1 MPAKKGDYYNEETPK
16 YNVKERQNISIVKDI
31 MKDKE
36 AYKEFLTNVM
46 IHVTG
51 SVKLDKLYLADS
63 TYETIVTASDEAY
76 GFLLVEDK
84 SLMWREV
91 LRRRRRPS
99 FGGQSG
105 AGGKSLGVKKEVF
118 ITDKYGDSFTIWS
131 NGGVLSP
138 GNRKGW
144 SDEGILR
151 FNEYRTL
158 ITYFRKTTYGENA
171 MKEQKT
177 NWTQSLLV
185 ANRKRRSDMMESES
199 TEVPRRERIICS
211 QEEWD

>member
-1 MPAKKGDYYNEETPK
+1 
-16 YNVKERQNISIVKDI
+16 
-31 MKDKE
+31 
-36 AYKEFLTNVM
+36 
-46 IHVTG
+46 
-51 SVKLDKLYLADS
+51 
-63 TYETIVTASDEAY
+63 
-76 GFLLVEDK
+76 
-84 SLMWREV
+84 MWREV
-91 LRRRRRPS
+91 LRRRRQPS

-211 QEEWD
+211 QEEWDKLLVTNTFNMNINMNSVIDYVRKEDLCRYNIRIDDVLVNMKIP